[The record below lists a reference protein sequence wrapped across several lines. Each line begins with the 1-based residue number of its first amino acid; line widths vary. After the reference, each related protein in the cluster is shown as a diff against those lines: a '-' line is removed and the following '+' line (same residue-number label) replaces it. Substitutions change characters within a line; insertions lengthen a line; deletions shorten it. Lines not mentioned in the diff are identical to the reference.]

1 MKHIILTICAAS
13 AITAAAQSTAQ
24 FTQEQAIEQILLNN
38 TELKSLSA
46 RNNAQSLSL
55 TDEASSLADPE
66 IDFEHLWGKTSND
79 NRWNVGLTQS
89 FDWPGVYAKRKAAA
103 KAQSAAMAYLYD
115 EKCVDVSLQ
124 AKEAMIN
131 AVYANKRLEMLR
143 AVQNNI
149 KELSQLVK
157 DGYSKGQLT
166 VLDVKKINLELF
178 SITTKISDVE
188 QELAEAVSD
197 LFALNA
203 SHDMNVDLQNYSAE
217 QFKSLDNYLE
227 EIDQVD
233 PQVLAAK
240 QSAKASALTA
250 KAASASRLP
259 GFSVGYRHA
268 YEDGIHF
275 NGFSVGINL
284 PLFARRKAA
293 EVALLEAQSASFDAI
308 SETSRVQS
316 EVIAMYNNAARH
328 RKLLDELGTVTLDET
343 YPDLLLMAY
352 KGGELNALNYLL
364 ELNYF
369 IEART
374 DLLSTEHCL
383 RSDLA
388 RLNKYD
394 VIK

>member
-1 MKHIILTICAAS
+1 MKRIILTICAAS
-13 AITAAAQSTAQ
+13 ALSISAQTSTQ
-24 FTQEQAIEQILLNN
+24 LTQQQAIEQILMNN

-46 RNNAQSLSL
+46 SNSAQSLSL
-55 TDEASSLADPE
+55 IDEASSLADPE
-66 IDFEHLWGKTSND
+66 IDFERLWGKTSD
-79 NRWNVGLTQS
+79 DKRWNVGVTQS

-103 KAQSAAMAYLYD
+103 KAQNAAMAYLYD
-115 EKCVDVSLQ
+115 AKYIEISLR

-149 KELSQLVK
+149 KELSSLVK
-157 DGYSKGQLT
+157 DGYDKGQLT

-188 QELAEAVSD
+188 QELTEAISV

-203 SHDMNVDLQNYSAE
+203 SQDMNVDLQNYSAE
-217 QFKSLDNYLE
+217 QFKSLEIYLAE
-227 EIDQVD
+227 VSESD

-240 QSAKASALTA
+240 QSAEASALKA

-259 GFSVGYRHA
+259 GFSLGYRHA

-275 NGFSVGINL
+275 NGFSVGVNL
-284 PLFARRKAA
+284 PLFSRRKAA
-293 EVALLEAQSASFDAI
+293 SAALLEAQSASFDAI
-308 SETSRVQS
+308 SETSSAQS
-316 EVIAMYNNAARH
+316 EIIAMYNNASRH

-369 IEART
+369 IEARV

-394 VIK
+394 IIK